1 MAGYNEILVGRFNRG
16 LQKLFGMKGP
26 PPTPTLGSEIM
37 PIHPLFSG
45 AENRYLEGWNRFA
58 VSISVA
64 AVAASTDGVRIRNPL
79 TSNVIAVIEHAEMI
93 DGVNASVA
101 VPLIWEKGTGPD
113 LTTAGTPVT
122 LDPRGGKANM
132 IVSFGNNPG
141 AMTVIAQ
148 NGSGANTLWEI
159 ARNIEWTLLPGDAY
173 GFRTSTLN
181 DQMLASLVWRERFLE
196 DSERT

>member
-1 MAGYNEILVGRFNRG
+1 
-16 LQKLFGMKGP
+16 
-26 PPTPTLGSEIM
+26 
-37 PIHPLFSG
+37 
-45 AENRYLEGWNRFA
+45 
-58 VSISVA
+58 
-64 AVAASTDGVRIRNPL
+64 
-79 TSNVIAVIEHAEMI
+79 
-93 DGVNASVA
+93 
-101 VPLIWEKGTGPD
+101 
-113 LTTAGTPVT
+113 
-122 LDPRGGKANM
+122 M